1 MSFDLDS
8 FGPEWRPAF
17 EEVERSVGGRIMSA
31 ERQARWRPV
40 FWIDVERPDGD
51 VVPVCFRGGR
61 LEQGDDNTIRNEYAC
76 FRVLEKNGIL
86 VPRIYGFCEEPIGFV
101 MEKVSGRPDLATAES
116 QAEADTVRDEFVE
129 VLARIHALPIED
141 FVEEGL
147 VALRSP
153 RELAL
158 GDTAKGIARFRE
170 QKIRPDPIVEFL
182 IDWCERHVPE
192 DREEVTFVTGDSGQ
206 YIFEKGHLTAMLDME
221 LGYLGDPLADLG
233 GLFSRD
239 LTEKMGSLD
248 VAIDRYEAARGRPVD
263 RRVVLYHAIRFAL
276 TTPVSTGLA
285 LMAPHVAVEFVQYL
299 TWYLVYS
306 RTPLEL
312 IAHRE
317 GYALEAPTLPD
328 ESTSPWAVAHDA
340 LQERFDAF
348 ETHDEFQ
355 DYEADGLRRLALYL
369 RQAERYGADLL
380 AKDFDDAEA
389 LLGHRPTSWQE
400 RDQLLSDLVAAN
412 QGDRDE
418 EIVRYLHR
426 RIVREEFV
434 LAAAQ
439 RDLVGAKM
447 QTIRLD

>member
-17 EEVERSVGGRIMSA
+17 EVVESSVGGRIVRA

-40 FWIDVERPDGD
+40 FWIDVETPTGEIR
-51 VVPVCFRGGR
+51 PVCFRGGR
-61 LEQGDDNTIRNEYAC
+61 IEQGDEHTIANEYAC
-76 FRVLEKNGIL
+76 FRTLERNGIL
-86 VPRIYGFCEEPIGFV
+86 VPKIYGYCEAPVGFV
-101 MEKVSGRPDLATAES
+101 MEKVAGRPDLATAES
-116 QAEADTVRDEFVE
+116 QAEADAVRDEFIE
-129 VLARIHALPIED
+129 ELAKIHAVPVSE
-141 FVEEGL
+141 FEKEGL
-147 VALRSP
+147 VALRTP

-158 GDTAKGIARFRE
+158 GDTATGIARFQER
-170 QKIRPDPIVEFL
+170 KIRPDPIVEFL

-192 DREEVTFVTGDSGQ
+192 GRSEVTFVTGDSGQ
-206 YIFEKGHLTAMLDME
+206 YIFEGGHLTAMLDME

-239 LTEKMGSLD
+239 LTEKMGDLD
-248 VAIDRYEAARGRPVD
+248 FAIDRYEAARGTPVD
-263 RRVVLYHAIRFAL
+263 RRVVIYHAIRFAL

-285 LMAPHVAVEFVQYL
+285 LMAPHVAVEYVQYL

-317 GYALEAPTLPD
+317 GYALEAPDLPEAI
-328 ESTSPWAVAHDA
+328 ESPYAVAHDG
-340 LQERFDAF
+340 LQERFAAF
-348 ETHDEFQ
+348 ETRDEFQ
-355 DYEADGLRRLALYL
+355 AYEADGLRRLSLYL
-369 RQAERYGADLL
+369 RQADRHGVDLL
-380 AKDFDDAEA
+380 DKDLDDVAE
-389 LLGHRPTSWQE
+389 LVGRRPMTWQE
-400 RDQLLSDLVAAN
+400 RDALLSELVAAN
-412 QGDRDE
+412 TGERDE

-434 LAAAQ
+434 LAPAQ

-447 QTIRLD
+447 QTITLD